1 MNAHRFAGLCLV
13 GFCAVAGAAHAQNA
27 ALAPEVPAA
36 TVSSTDAQALQP
48 AGKTRAEV
56 RAELIAAQRAG
67 AIPVGYIAMTGR
79 ELDPAAYP
87 LGDDAQRLALTKKA
101 DQR

>member
-1 MNAHRFAGLCLV
+1 MNPHRFAALCLV
-13 GFCAVAGAAHAQNA
+13 GFCALAGAAHAQNA
-27 ALAPEVPAA
+27 LVPEAPAVAA
-36 TVSSTDAQALQP
+36 SRTDAQALQP

-67 AIPVGYIAMTGR
+67 AIPVGYIAMTAR

-87 LGDDAQRLALTKKA
+87 VGDDAQRLALTRTA
-101 DQR
+101 DQH